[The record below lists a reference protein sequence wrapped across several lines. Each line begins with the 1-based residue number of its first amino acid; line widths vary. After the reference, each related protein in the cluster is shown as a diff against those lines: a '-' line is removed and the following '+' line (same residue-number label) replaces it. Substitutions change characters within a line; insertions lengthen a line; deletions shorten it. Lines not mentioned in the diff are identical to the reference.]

1 MSKNFIN
8 RYKAMVNTIKQI
20 LETKERV
27 DEELILRK
35 NLITNKIKSS
45 K

>member
-1 MSKNFIN
+1 MSKNYIN
-8 RYKAMVNTIKQI
+8 RFKAMVKAIKQI